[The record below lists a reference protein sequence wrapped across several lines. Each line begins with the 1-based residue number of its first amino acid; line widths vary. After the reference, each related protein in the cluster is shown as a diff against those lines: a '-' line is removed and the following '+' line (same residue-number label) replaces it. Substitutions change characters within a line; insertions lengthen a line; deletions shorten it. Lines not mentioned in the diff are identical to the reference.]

1 MENLFSVWILH
12 VSLALRPGKDGGH
25 LPSLCSSVS
34 GDPEAA
40 MPPQVCPFSS
50 RPSRR
55 PLPCGLPFGVTVLE
69 GGLDVPVGLQWL
81 AVAVYPCCRSIHSC
95 LTGLSILGH
104 CVHWLSCQPEVL
116 REIWALSF
124 LSGCLGSEPASV
136 TSSISAL
143 LVLLDA
149 ADRPFTS
156 IWAAATPAQ
165 DSQRRP
171 GLEEKQMQTTQRG
184 RIPER
189 PFLTLGG
196 GDGFSTKGLTSHLL
210 ASLPFPTSHRCP
222 QTPAFGKSLPAP
234 SEGRGI
240 LRLWLA

>member
-1 MENLFSVWILH
+1 M
-12 VSLALRPGKDGGH
+12 
-25 LPSLCSSVS
+25 
-34 GDPEAA
+34 
-40 MPPQVCPFSS
+40 
-50 RPSRR
+50 
-55 PLPCGLPFGVTVLE
+55 LE
-69 GGLDVPVGLQWL
+69 GGLDVPGGLQWL

-95 LTGLSILGH
+95 LTGLAILGH

-210 ASLPFPTSHRCP
+210 ASLPFPTPHRCP
-222 QTPAFGKSLPAP
+222 QPPAFGKRPPPPRECRPATDGDRHCLGKPGMGFHGAWMGGLCKKSLGPLGDPHLPCRSAVRVPGFICSHLEAP
-234 SEGRGI
+234 F
-240 LRLWLA
+240 